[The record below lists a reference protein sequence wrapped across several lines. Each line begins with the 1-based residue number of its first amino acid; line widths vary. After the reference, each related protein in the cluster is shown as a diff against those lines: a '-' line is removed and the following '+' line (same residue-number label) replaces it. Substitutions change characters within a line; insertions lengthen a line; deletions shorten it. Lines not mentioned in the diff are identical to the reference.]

1 MSDKG
6 RSEAESA
13 FLMGDDLARQGDV
26 ESARGA
32 FPSAIAM
39 NDPEW
44 SPRAAYHLG
53 ELLWQV
59 DDPEGAEA
67 ALWVAIQAAIPP
79 TPPGAGSTSAP
90 STSSEARSSWP

>member
-13 FLMGDDLARQGDV
+13 FRMGDYLARQGDV

-32 FPSAIAM
+32 FQSAIAM

-59 DDPEGAEA
+59 DDPEGADA
-67 ALWVAIQAAIPP
+67 ALWVAIQARHP
-79 TPPGAGSTSAP
+79 
-90 STSSEARSSWP
+90 E

>member
-13 FLMGDDLARQGDV
+13 FLMGDYLARQGDV

-32 FPSAIAM
+32 FQSAIAM

-67 ALWVAIQAAIPP
+67 ALWVAIQARHP
-79 TPPGAGSTSAP
+79 
-90 STSSEARSSWP
+90 E